1 MSIND
6 YINTKALT
14 KRIAEVREELE
25 HLLHIEGLLGGKPA
39 KKRGRPAGSGKKTAA
54 AKPAKKAKRGKR
66 GNLSEDILKFLS
78 TKGKEG
84 AHVKDIA
91 AAVGSKPVN
100 VTAWTYSTGKDKVK
114 KVKPATFALKG

>member
-6 YINTKALT
+6 YINTKALA
-14 KRIAEVREELE
+14 KRISEVREELE
-25 HLLHIEGLLGGKPA
+25 HLLHIEGLLGGKTG
-39 KKRGRPAGSGKKTAA
+39 KKRGRPAGSTKA
-54 AKPAKKAKRGKR
+54 AKPAKKAKRGSKKR
-66 GNLSEDILKFLS
+66 GNLSADILKFLS

-114 KVKPATFALKG
+114 KVKPATFALK